1 MQLFKRLSEKLLY
14 IYYKLFPNRFT
25 TSAKGDCIAEYC
37 RKILDEELASK
48 DIIQAYEDFIIDIQK
63 KTNTS
68 RTMAA
73 IYILSV
79 LSEVQQK

>member
-1 MQLFKRLSEKLLY
+1 MQLLKKLSEKLLY
-14 IYYKLFPNRFT
+14 TYYKLFPNKFT

-37 RKILDEELASK
+37 RKILDEELT
-48 DIIQAYEDFIIDIQK
+48 DNDRIQAYEDCIIDIQR